1 MRKAY
6 QKPLMYA
13 EGFTLLEHISAG
25 CAYPATFGNDCKVT
39 VDGITFFTS
48 VAGCND
54 PEGFALL
61 GGNEAATLEEFY
73 AIKMRCYN
81 SFVDFTTGQFFAS

>member
-39 VDGITFFTS
+39 VDGITFFTDS
-48 VAGCND
+48 AGCKDEN
-54 PEGFALL
+54 GFMLL
-61 GGNEAATLEEFY
+61 GNNREASLEDFY
-73 AIKMRCYN
+73 AIKQRCYN